1 MPDAGPMQPT
11 TIQRL
16 QDGVVP
22 AFALLAGMQLD
33 LFTPIAEEALTAEE
47 LAARLGVDANRLSR
61 LLHALTAA
69 GLLAEEDGRFRSGAE
84 ASEFLARG
92 RPRYMGGSHELL
104 ASIWSANLHTAELVR
119 TGGPGAPHEWGQS
132 DPAQAAAAL
141 RGLAPLALAFGR
153 ALGERVDL
161 SGAGSVID
169 VGGGSGTLLV
179 GLMERWPHLRGTLL
193 ELPEVIGHGEPILAA
208 HGGAG
213 RIALEAGNIVEG
225 PAAERHDVAVLRA
238 VLQVMERGVAARAIR
253 HVAASLKPGGEVLIS
268 GGGILDDDR
277 LGPLNAVFMNLTFMN
292 VYRESEAYTE
302 AEHRAGLAAA
312 GFVEVT
318 REQLADGKELIRGR
332 LPR

>member
-61 LLHALTAA
+61 LLYALTAA
-69 GLLAEEDGRFRSGAE
+69 GLLAEEDGRFRSGPE
-84 ASEFLARG
+84 AREFLARG
-92 RPRYMGGSHELL
+92 GRATWAARTSSSPRSGRRTCIPPSRSAPAGRGRRTTGSSPTRRRP
-104 ASIWSANLHTAELVR
+104 
-119 TGGPGAPHEWGQS
+119 PP
-132 DPAQAAAAL
+132 PCAAW
-141 RGLAPLALAFGR
+141 RRLALAFGR

-193 ELPEVIGHGEPILAA
+193 ELPEVIGHAEPILAE
-208 HGGAG
+208 HGGSG

-225 PAAERHDVAVLRA
+225 RRRSGTTWRCCGRCSRSWTAGRRRGPSVTWPRA
-238 VLQVMERGVAARAIR
+238 
-253 HVAASLKPGGEVLIS
+253 
-268 GGGILDDDR
+268 
-277 LGPLNAVFMNLTFMN
+277 
-292 VYRESEAYTE
+292 
-302 AEHRAGLAAA
+302 
-312 GFVEVT
+312 
-318 REQLADGKELIRGR
+318 
-332 LPR
+332 

>member
-1 MPDAGPMQPT
+1 MDDGWFGELAAILGEAGRAEIAARGVGAAAEAVLCSPTPSESDAMPDAGPMQPT

-61 LLHALTAA
+61 LLYALTAA

-84 ASEFLARG
+84 ASEFLASG

-104 ASIWSANLHTAELVR
+104 ASIWSANLHTAESVR
-119 TGGPGAPHEWGQS
+119 AGGPAAPHDWEQS

-169 VGGGSGTLLV
+169 VGGGSGTLLL

-193 ELPEVIGHGEPILAA
+193 ELPEVIGHAEPILAA

-213 RIALEAGNIVEG
+213 GSRSRRGTSWKGRRRGGTTWRCCGRCSRSWIAGRRRGPSVTWPRASS
-225 PAAERHDVAVLRA
+225 PAARC
-238 VLQVMERGVAARAIR
+238 
-253 HVAASLKPGGEVLIS
+253 
-268 GGGILDDDR
+268 
-277 LGPLNAVFMNLTFMN
+277 
-292 VYRESEAYTE
+292 
-302 AEHRAGLAAA
+302 
-312 GFVEVT
+312 
-318 REQLADGKELIRGR
+318 
-332 LPR
+332 

>member
-61 LLHALTAA
+61 LLYALTAA

-84 ASEFLARG
+84 AREFLARG

-104 ASIWSANLHTAELVR
+104 AAIWSANLHTAESVR
-119 TGGPGAPHEWGQS
+119 AGGPAARTTGTQS

-153 ALGERVDL
+153 ALG
-161 SGAGSVID
+161 SGSI
-169 VGGGSGTLLV
+169 S
-179 GLMERWPHLRGTLL
+179 RGPGRSSTS
-193 ELPEVIGHGEPILAA
+193 A
-208 HGGAG
+208 AG
-213 RIALEAGNIVEG
+213 R
-225 PAAERHDVAVLRA
+225 ERC
-238 VLQVMERGVAARAIR
+238 
-253 HVAASLKPGGEVLIS
+253 SS
-268 GGGILDDDR
+268 G
-277 LGPLNAVFMNLTFMN
+277 
-292 VYRESEAYTE
+292 
-302 AEHRAGLAAA
+302 
-312 GFVEVT
+312 
-318 REQLADGKELIRGR
+318 
-332 LPR
+332 